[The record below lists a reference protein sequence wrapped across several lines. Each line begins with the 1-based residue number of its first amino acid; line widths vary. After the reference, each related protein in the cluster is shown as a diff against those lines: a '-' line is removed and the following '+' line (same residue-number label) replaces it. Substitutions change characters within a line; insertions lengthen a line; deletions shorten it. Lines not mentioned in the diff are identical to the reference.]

1 MLSSSVLL
9 KQTYANVLPTK
20 KPTMQS
26 VFSGNKL
33 SSTNNNKTRKLL
45 NKKMVKVHKKSRDE
59 LKAMKVVDLKAM
71 VKRHNLHNQIK
82 NYTTMK
88 KAALVD
94 NLMLFSRVV
103 YNASSSASP
112 PPKKRGRPSKAMP
125 AAPKK
130 AQAAARTPQD
140 KPKRGRPKKRIA
152 PTLISDETGKAPMK
166 SKGKGSSPF
175 ADAVSSIEAKASK
188 MDKSKKGKKLV
199 SNSPVKKS
207 REPKTKNNYR
217 TGRNFV

>member
-1 MLSSSVLL
+1 MMTSSALL
-9 KQTYANVLPTK
+9 KQTFANIIPPKTPAMK
-20 KPTMQS
+20 S
-26 VFSGNKL
+26 VFSGNIK
-33 SSTNNNKTRKLL
+33 SNNYSNNKNTTKS
-45 NKKMVKVHKKSRDE
+45 NKMVKVHKKTREE

-82 NYTTMK
+82 GYTTMK
-88 KAALVD
+88 KENLIES
-94 NLMLFSRVV
+94 LMLYSRVM
-103 YNASSSASP
+103 YN
-112 PPKKRGRPSKAMP
+112 PSKA
-125 AAPKK
+125 PKK
-130 AQAAARTPQD
+130 GKQAPVAQTPEE

-152 PTLISDETGKAPMK
+152 PTLISDEVGKSPMK
-166 SKGKGSSPF
+166 SKGKGSSSF
-175 ADAVSSIEAKASK
+175 SDAVSNIEKKANK